1 MASKDF
7 KFSFTMIGYSLEYF
21 PIICKCWI
29 TCVGLG
35 IYFVKLEW
43 LLKIL
48 NFDLQRLVMD
58 WGIFPSVVNVGY
70 HVLNLIFIR

>member
-1 MASKDF
+1 MAFKDF
-7 KFSFTMIGYSLEYF
+7 KFSFTMVGCSLEYF

-58 WGIFPSVVNVGY
+58 WGIFPLVVNVGY